1 MGYFSKDM
9 ETARE
14 NQMKT
19 LGLKQNKTE
28 PNVEAEMQNVFD

>member
-14 NQMKT
+14 NQMKM
-19 LGLKQNKTE
+19 LGLKQNKTK
-28 PNVEAEMQNVFD
+28 PSQI